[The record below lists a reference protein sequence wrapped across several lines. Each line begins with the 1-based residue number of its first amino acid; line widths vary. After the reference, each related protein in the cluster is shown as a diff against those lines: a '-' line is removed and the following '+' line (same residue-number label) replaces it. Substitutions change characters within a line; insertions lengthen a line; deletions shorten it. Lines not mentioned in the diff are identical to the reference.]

1 MMSDLD
7 SELIEHNWFAWFP
20 VITCNHT
27 PSKII
32 VKRVWLT
39 TVKRKLVA
47 QPGGV
52 FAWTYRL

>member
-1 MMSDLD
+1 MQFDVDKGLV
-7 SELIEHNWFAWFP
+7 EHEWFAWFP

-27 PSKII
+27 ASKII

-47 QPGGV
+47 QPNGV